1 MRSADSSSSV
11 FGMVLCHRLYAFSL
25 PHDAVQTGSKA
36 AGRVARFCGYGL
48 GIVLRAWWS
57 VCGCLCVPVGTT
69 PPSSRPSVLPLLSAP
84 SFVLAWARSRGDG
97 KRRWCHVS
105 ALNATSRVWRL
116 AVRCELISVDG
127 GVGFLVGLIQLCGVF
142 CVAWLR
148 PRPAAATGVS
158 VVNKLALPAFVLL
171 LAARPSMGTS
181 RQTHF
186 LPAPSMAKY
195 PQFTRTLDAQV
206 PAIYPHTPPPLEF
219 YLGAV
224 VDLKGSPPC
233 VAPSS

>member
-1 MRSADSSSSV
+1 MLRLAVRRRDLRPRAIAWMRSADSSSSV

-48 GIVLRAWWS
+48 GIVLRAWCS

-116 AVRCELISVDG
+116 AVRCALISVDG

-148 PRPAAATGVS
+148 PRPAA
-158 VVNKLALPAFVLL
+158 
-171 LAARPSMGTS
+171 
-181 RQTHF
+181 
-186 LPAPSMAKY
+186 
-195 PQFTRTLDAQV
+195 
-206 PAIYPHTPPPLEF
+206 
-219 YLGAV
+219 
-224 VDLKGSPPC
+224 
-233 VAPSS
+233 PSSGSHRCLGSK